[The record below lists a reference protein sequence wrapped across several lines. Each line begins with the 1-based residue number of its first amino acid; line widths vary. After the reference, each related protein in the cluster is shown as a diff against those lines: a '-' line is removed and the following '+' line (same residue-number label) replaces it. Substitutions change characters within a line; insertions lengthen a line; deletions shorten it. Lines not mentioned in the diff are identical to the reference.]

1 MLQPV
6 AASDRITDAI
16 QTHLFEQGFSVTCAD
31 LKPQMNTDEHRYSLI
46 VIGLFK

>member
-16 QTHLFEQGFSVTCAD
+16 QTHLLEQKLNVTCAD
-31 LKPQMNTDEHRYSLI
+31 LNHR
-46 VIGLFK
+46 